1 MRAFL
6 LTMRLV
12 SGLAL
17 ACLLAAAASP
27 SRGAES
33 SLPVPRFVSL
43 RSDEVNV
50 RTGPGVRYPID
61 WVFQRKTMPVEVLAE
76 VDTWRK
82 IRALDGTEGWVHQ
95 SMLTGRRT
103 AIVTGE
109 LRTLRAR
116 NVPDAPA
123 VAQLEPGVIGSL
135 LECRDAWC
143 RLEVA
148 GQKGWL
154 PRDAL
159 LGVLP
164 SENFR

>member
-1 MRAFL
+1 MRVVL
-6 LTMRLV
+6 GLT
-12 SGLAL
+12 LAW
-17 ACLLAAAASP
+17 LLAGAPSP
-27 SRGAES
+27 SRGAEP

-82 IRALDGTEGWVHQ
+82 IRAQDGTEGWVHQ

-109 LRTLRAR
+109 LRTLRRHNA
-116 NVPDAPA
+116 PDAPA
-123 VAQLEPGVIGSL
+123 VALVEPGVIGSL

-143 RLEVA
+143 RLEV
-148 GQKGWL
+148 GGHQGWL
-154 PRDAL
+154 ERDAL
-159 LGVLP
+159 WGVLP
-164 SENFR
+164 TENFR

>member
-1 MRAFL
+1 MRRAL
-6 LTMRLV
+6 
-12 SGLAL
+12 GLAL
-17 ACLLAAAASP
+17 ACLLAGAAGP

-50 RTGPGVRYPID
+50 RTGPGVRYPVD

-95 SMLTGRRT
+95 SMLTARRT

-109 LRTLRAR
+109 LRSLRKR
-116 NVPDAPA
+116 NEVDAPV
-123 VAQLEPGVIGSL
+123 VALLEPGVIGSL

-154 PRDAL
+154 PRDTL
-159 LGVLP
+159 WGVLP
-164 SENFR
+164 AENFR